1 MSHPNIV
8 LIGQPNAGKST
19 VFNVLSDLKTSVSNF
34 SGTSVEV
41 AQSFINVHGRSVHLI
56 DLPGVYS
63 LKPGDEAEKVT
74 FHFLTHQPIDL
85 VINVVDASMLSRS
98 LELTVE
104 LMEFGIPMV
113 IALNMWD
120 EAERKGLMIYPEKLE
135 KLLNIP
141 VVTTSALYGKGI
153 KELMEKCHQLL
164 KQDLVAPETM
174 VFTSHIEERVRQLE
188 RRFTGVDITKN
199 GSPRFY
205 AIKSLENPD
214 VIPPS
219 VLEEFSPDLEKII
232 GEIQD
237 MHNKDA
243 HESISY
249 ERHHLA
255 MKLMEDVSHFVDRKS
270 IPFREKLD
278 RYFLHPIIGHFPLLV
293 FFLLF
298 FGMIYLVGNLL
309 GELLAIPMD
318 KLPGLY
324 EGLRT
329 ANPFWWYT
337 VDGVYQGV
345 AGAIGIVLPFFLPL
359 IFLTSIFEDTGYLAR
374 IAFLMDGLMHRIGL
388 HGKSVAPFVLG
399 FGCTVPALYG
409 VRIIEQKRERFLTAI
424 LLPFVPCTARTS
436 VILALTAAF
445 TGPLGALFVYGFTL
459 VVVAVAGKLMS
470 LFLEKPTGL
479 VMEIPDLKVPSLR
492 VSFSKTWARMKQF
505 LKFAVPFLVA
515 GSIFMG
521 WLEYAAVNDVINR
534 AASPVVESVLGLPDK
549 LGSTLIYGFFR
560 KELVLVMANSAFGV
574 QQMTQL
580 PLTPAQILVFV
591 VFVTLYFPC
600 FSTFVVMWKEFGKK
614 VVFISSLL
622 SLAVAMAAG
631 FLVKIILS

>member
-1 MSHPNIV
+1 MTKPNVV
-8 LIGQPNAGKST
+8 LVGQPNAGKST

-41 AQSFINVHGRSVHLI
+41 ARSFINVHGRTVQLV

-63 LKPGDEAEKVT
+63 LNPGDEAEKVT
-74 FHFLTHQPIDL
+74 FHYLTHQPIDL

-104 LMEFGIPMV
+104 LIEFGIPMV
-113 IALNMWD
+113 VALNMWD

-135 KLLNIP
+135 KLLNVP

-153 KELMEKCHQLL
+153 KELMEKCHELL
-164 KQDLVAPETM
+164 NKERETPAGM
-174 VFTSHIEERVRQLE
+174 EYTSHIEESVSQLE
-188 RRFTGVDITKN
+188 QCFSHLEITRN

-205 AIKSLENPD
+205 AIKSLENPE
-214 VIPPS
+214 VIPTA
-219 VLEEFSPDLEKII
+219 VMEELSGRVETIS
-232 GEIQD
+232 GEILE
-237 MHNKDA
+237 MHRKDA
-243 HESISY
+243 HETISY
-249 ERHHLA
+249 ERHHLS
-255 MKLMEDVSHFVDRKS
+255 MKMMEEVSHFVDRKS
-270 IPFREKLD
+270 IPFREKMD
-278 RYFLHPIIGHFPLLV
+278 RYFLHPIIGHFPLLL
-293 FFLLF
+293 FFFLF
-298 FGMIYLVGNLL
+298 FGMIYIVGNLI
-309 GELLAIPMD
+309 GEVIGIPLE

-324 EGLRT
+324 ESLKT
-329 ANPFWWYT
+329 TNLFWWYT
-337 VDGVYQGV
+337 IDGVYQGI
-345 AGAIGIVLPFFLPL
+345 AGAVGIVLPFFLPL
-359 IFLTSIFEDTGYLAR
+359 IFLTSVFEDTGYLSR

-424 LLPFVPCTARTS
+424 LLPFVPCTARTT
-436 VILALTAAF
+436 VILALSAAF
-445 TGPLGALFVYGFTL
+445 TGPIGALFVYGFTL
-459 VVVAVAGKLMS
+459 LIVAIAGKLMS
-470 LFLEKPTGL
+470 MFLEKPTGL

-492 VSFSKTWARMKQF
+492 VSFSKTWTRMKQF

-515 GSIFMG
+515 GSILMG

-534 AASPVVESVLGLPDK
+534 VFSPVVNTVLGLPDQ
-549 LGSTLIYGFFR
+549 LGSTLVYGFFR
-560 KELVLVMANSAFGV
+560 KELVLVMANSAMGV
-574 QQMTQL
+574 REISHL
-580 PLTPAQILVFV
+580 PLSPEQILVFV

-622 SLAVAMAAG
+622 SIAVALVAG
-631 FLVKIILS
+631 FLVKIMLT